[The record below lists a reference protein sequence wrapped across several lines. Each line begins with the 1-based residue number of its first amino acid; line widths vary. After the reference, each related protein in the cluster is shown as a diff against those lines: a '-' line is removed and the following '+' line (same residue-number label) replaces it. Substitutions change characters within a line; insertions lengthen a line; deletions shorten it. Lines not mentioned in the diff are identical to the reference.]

1 MRSSTFLSV
10 ASLLVGSAT
19 ASFDGNLNYHSPS
32 RRHSGLGINVPLV
45 SRRSWKRQDNGYEPS
60 QLNFTHG
67 VASGD
72 PLANSVILWTRIA
85 PSVESNKSNVTV
97 EGVVDLYSHE
107 TEAYIKQ
114 DANPIC
120 VDWKVYEADGD
131 EPSDNAVAEGKAY
144 TTSDIDFTLKVS
156 AKIPLPTCDRLTA
169 VQVDADGLEP
179 FTQYFYQFSVCG
191 SDTKSPMGRTKTAP
205 SEDQDVDEIDLAV
218 FSCGHHGKRIH
229 PIEYGTARLTIAK
242 LLGTTTPMGMR
253 HARTTMTTSS
263 TSETTSMRELAMAS
277 APIILL
283 MPFGL
288 SMIIV
293 LVTANTAP
301 IPICSSSPRTSPGS
315 LPGTTT
321 VSREFPSISI
331 AILTKSEIANNGYR
345 DGFSALNNTEDS
357 FLNDGIRVS
366 VDTRKVH
373 AVRAYFEWMPIRQ
386 VDLDDNLRIWR
397 SFKMG
402 KLMDLII
409 LDTRNYDRSI
419 TGLG

>member
-131 EPSDNAVAEGKAY
+131 EPSDNTVAEGKAY

-156 AKIPLPTCDRLTA
+156 GC
-169 VQVDADGLEP
+169 
-179 FTQYFYQFSVCG
+179 
-191 SDTKSPMGRTKTAP
+191 
-205 SEDQDVDEIDLAV
+205 
-218 FSCGHHGKRIH
+218 
-229 PIEYGTARLTIAK
+229 
-242 LLGTTTPMGMR
+242 
-253 HARTTMTTSS
+253 
-263 TSETTSMRELAMAS
+263 
-277 APIILL
+277 
-283 MPFGL
+283 
-288 SMIIV
+288 
-293 LVTANTAP
+293 
-301 IPICSSSPRTSPGS
+301 
-315 LPGTTT
+315 
-321 VSREFPSISI
+321 
-331 AILTKSEIANNGYR
+331 
-345 DGFSALNNTEDS
+345 
-357 FLNDGIRVS
+357 
-366 VDTRKVH
+366 
-373 AVRAYFEWMPIRQ
+373 
-386 VDLDDNLRIWR
+386 
-397 SFKMG
+397 
-402 KLMDLII
+402 
-409 LDTRNYDRSI
+409 
-419 TGLG
+419 